1 MAVRLFHTPS
11 FDAQLIE
18 CNYLCPFRLLGFGI
32 LLKQV
37 SQILHHFVAELHSHA
52 LFRQRTQKCLQ
63 HQLPPVPAFVARE
76 IRCQTLQ
83 LVARDEGAIGAN
95 HNVVQVVADRQLLAQ
110 CRIVEFSLVLFK
122 RYRHCYSSLRYADR
136 ISRSRASAQ

>member
-1 MAVRLFHTPS
+1 MAVRLFHSPS

-37 SQILHHFVAELHSHA
+37 SEILHYFVAELHSHA
-52 LFRQRTQKCLQ
+52 LFRQRAQERLQ

-83 LVARDEGAIGAN
+83 LVARDKGAIGAN
-95 HNVVQVVADRQLLAQ
+95 DNVVQVVADRQLLAQ

-122 RYRHCYSSLRYADR
+122 RKRHCYSSLRYADR